1 MNLDLFKSGRDS
13 CKCVESIDEIF
24 RSLSWTRSTVVESAR
39 LSSSDIVMG
48 AVNLQAATWRLEER
62 TQRRRGHQ
70 EKSHFQ

>member
-1 MNLDLFKSGRDS
+1 M
-13 CKCVESIDEIF
+13 
-24 RSLSWTRSTVVESAR
+24 ESAR